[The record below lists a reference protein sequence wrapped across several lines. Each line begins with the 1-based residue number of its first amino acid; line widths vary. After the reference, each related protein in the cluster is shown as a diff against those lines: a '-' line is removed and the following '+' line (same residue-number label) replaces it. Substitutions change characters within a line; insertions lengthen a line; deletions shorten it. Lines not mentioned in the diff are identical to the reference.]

1 MINIGYLFLTF
12 CKIRSF
18 AEEPRQVDHKYAIL
32 RNQQHSGYKCFIPR
46 TLITH
51 DTYVP
56 YLYSD
61 EDIEKIFEV
70 ADSLVVTRATKNR
83 YVEKEMPLFLR
94 LLYCCGL
101 RVGETVSIK
110 VGDLDFDRNLII
122 LRVTKKYKQRLVPF
136 GKDLA
141 DANSSRLVR
150 PFQN

>member
-1 MINIGYLFLTF
+1 M
-12 CKIRSF
+12 
-18 AEEPRQVDHKYAIL
+18 
-32 RNQQHSGYKCFIPR
+32 
-46 TLITH
+46 
-51 DTYVP
+51 
-56 YLYSD
+56 
-61 EDIEKIFEV
+61 
-70 ADSLVVTRATKNR
+70 VTRATKNR

-141 DANSSRLVR
+141 EIILSLLHRNG
-150 PFQN
+150 NTE